1 MKMRSH
7 RSLYRMFSP
16 LAALLLLSLLLA
28 FTGCGGA
35 KSGALPRDPSGT
47 PPGRIAASHASIAA
61 GASSM
66 LTVSATNATTV
77 TVSGSDGSN
86 YPMAA
91 TGGTEPVTPPAPP
104 PTYTGTATGAGGNAS
119 GKASVTVGAG
129 APTVAIAANPA
140 SIAAGA

>member
-1 MKMRSH
+1 MRRTWRPCQKRISPGHEERSGTARQARVPTAPVESGAFRTDFFLLWALLISAKSRVSKDTAMKMRSH

-35 KSGALPRDPSGT
+35 KSGQVSTDDPPAPTVS
-47 PPGRIAASHASIAA
+47 IAASPASIAA

-77 TVSGSDGSN
+77 TVRGSDG
-86 YPMAA
+86 
-91 TGGTEPVTPPAPP
+91 
-104 PTYTGTATGAGGNAS
+104 
-119 GKASVTVGAG
+119 
-129 APTVAIAANPA
+129 
-140 SIAAGA
+140 